1 MNAAAASLHPCARC
15 AAVQRTC
22 CQRAEILVTSGDEAR
37 IAAFVASG
45 GALARAGEFGGGE
58 FVERRA
64 PADPEYVRPDPDDPN
79 WIRYTVAADGT
90 RRMLRRAANGD
101 CTFLGPTGCVLPE
114 TVRPL
119 VCRLYPYSYSERGLD
134 GVDSEYCPTALL
146 APDGRSM
153 AAVLDIPA
161 AQAEAW
167 RSQLYEELAN
177 GRP

>member
-1 MNAAAASLHPCARC
+1 MNAADASLHPCARC

-22 CQRAEILVTSGDEAR
+22 CQRAEILVTAGDQAR
-37 IAAFVASG
+37 IGAFLASG
-45 GALARAGEFGGGE
+45 RGTPATGD

-79 WIRYTVAADGT
+79 WLRYTVAADGT
-90 RRMLRRAANGD
+90 RRMLRRAPNGD
-101 CTFLGPTGCVLPE
+101 CTFLGATGCILPE

-161 AQAEAW
+161 TTAEGW
-167 RSQLYEELAN
+167 RRQLYEELRD
-177 GRP
+177 GTP